1 MQIFLNIHIIQNK
14 DPKTS
19 VLGSL
24 AGIAGLEPADAGVKV
39 LCLTGLA
46 ISQRLTDIERL
57 YHIYLDLSIPM
68 SHYFVYEKTDSGP
81 LRTAVRLCVI
91 IMLSL

>member
-1 MQIFLNIHIIQNK
+1 MQNFLNIHFIEK

-39 LCLTGLA
+39 LCLTDLA
-46 ISQRLTDIERL
+46 ISHRLTDIERL
-57 YHIYLDLSIPM
+57 YHICPDLSIP
-68 SHYFVYEKTDSGP
+68 K
-81 LRTAVRLCVI
+81 CQ
-91 IMLSL
+91 